1 MTKAT
6 NRLGSID
13 VIRAITMFLMIF
25 VNDLWSLVNVPK
37 WLEHVDVQTDGMGL
51 SDVIFPAFLFI
62 VGLSVPFAIENR
74 IKKGDSTV
82 QLLKHILIRSFALLV
97 IGFFH
102 VNLESYNPDALLPKP
117 VWQILITLAFFLIWL
132 DYPKDTNKNRKLI
145 LQGIG
150 VVMLIILAATY
161 KGGDA
166 ANPVWMKPYWW
177 GILGLIGWAYLLCS
191 IIYVLAKGNMVA
203 VIVSLLALIALNS
216 AFHANLMPLNLHLW
230 VVGDGSTATLTM
242 AGILTA
248 LIYKKQSDH
257 SIYLWLLLAVFALV
271 LFAFG
276 FGTRPIW
283 GISKLRGTPSWTTI
297 CSGITI
303 IVFMLLIWIV
313 DIKNKENWFKVLKP
327 AGTATLTAYLLPYFH
342 YAIYNLI
349 GWKLPEVL
357 RDGNIGII
365 KSLLY
370 SLIIILIT
378 GWLEKRRIKLKL

>member
-1 MTKAT
+1 MTKT
-6 NRLGSID
+6 INRLGSID
-13 VIRAITMFLMIF
+13 VIRALTMFLMIF

-62 VGLSVPFAIENR
+62 VGLSIPFSVENR
-74 IKKGDSTV
+74 IKKGDSTI
-82 QLLKHILIRSFALLV
+82 QLLKHIFIRSFALLV

-117 VWQILITLAFFLIWL
+117 IWQILITLAFFLIWL
-132 DYPKDTNKNRKLI
+132 DYPRDMIKSKKFT

-150 VVMLIILAATY
+150 VAMLILLAAIY

-166 ANPVWMKPYWW
+166 THPVWMKHYWW

-191 IIYVLAKGNMVA
+191 TIYVLSKGNLVA
-203 VIVSLLALIALNS
+203 LITSFIALIALNS
-216 AFHANLMPLNLHLW
+216 AFHAQLIPPHLHLW

-248 LIYKKQSDH
+248 LIYKKHADH
-257 SIYLWLLLAVFALV
+257 NLYLWLLLAGFAII

-303 IVFMLLIWIV
+303 VVFMLLIWLV
-313 DIKNKENWFKVLKP
+313 DIKNKESWFKILKP

-342 YAIYNLI
+342 YAIYTII

-357 RDGNIGII
+357 RDGTIGII

>member
-132 DYPKDTNKNRKLI
+132 DYPKDTNKNRKLT

-150 VVMLIILAATY
+150 VVMLIILAAIY

-191 IIYVLAKGNMVA
+191 IIYVLAKGNILA

-349 GWKLPEVL
+349 GWKLPEAL